1 MLIVP
6 LPTLKKAGMF
16 DLFTTEEWISKSSS
30 PGRKFVGEK
39 AKEMG
44 Y

>member
-1 MLIVP
+1 MMI
-6 LPTLKKAGMF
+6 GMF
-16 DLFTTEEWISKSSS
+16 DLFRPEEWTQGLS

-39 AKEMG
+39 AVEAG